1 MYNNKKESSWE
12 MFVRVSRIAASLL
25 IVLSVTIYQF
35 DSAAQ
40 AEEIGSPATNEAN
53 NLANQNTR
61 PVFTNSSGDNTVQ
74 LNKRTK
80 LTLSGEVGEA
90 VATYSTLT
98 PSICSVS
105 ADGVVTGLFGGTCS
119 ILASITGSNNYPV
132 TAPTVIVL
140 VVEEPISAS
149 VMGQDAQIAT
159 KNRMS
164 VTRQNGTF
172 VIKLNFD
179 QKFKY
184 QTVVLEI
191 GIRNSRGK
199 IFYKGISSLLLNAKG
214 EAATTKSATYA
225 KSIYFR
231 ALINKKTIVT
241 KKVI

>member
-1 MYNNKKESSWE
+1 

-25 IVLSVTIYQF
+25 IVLSLTIYQF

-40 AEEIGSPATNEAN
+40 AEQVGVSVASETN

-74 LNKRTK
+74 LNKTTK
-80 LTLSGEVGEA
+80 LTLSGEVGEV

-140 VVEEPISAS
+140 LVQEPISESA
-149 VMGQDAQIAT
+149 VGQNTQIAT

-164 VTRQNGTF
+164 VTRQNGSF

-179 QKFKY
+179 QKFQFK
-184 QTVVLEI
+184 TVLLQI
-191 GIRNSRGK
+191 GIKNSSGK
-199 IFYKGISSLLLNAKG
+199 TTFKGVTSLLLNSKA
-214 EAATTKSATYA
+214 EAIVTKRATYA
-225 KSIYFR
+225 KKIYFR

-241 KKVI
+241 KKII

>member
-1 MYNNKKESSWE
+1 

-25 IVLSVTIYQF
+25 IVLLVTIYQF

-40 AEEIGSPATNEAN
+40 AEEIGTSGASEAN

-80 LTLSGEVGEA
+80 LTLSSEVGEG

-105 ADGVVTGLFGGTCS
+105 ADGVVTGLFGGSCS

-140 VVEEPISAS
+140 VVQEPNSAS
-149 VMGQDAQIAT
+149 AMGQDTQIAT

-164 VTRQNGTF
+164 VTRQNGSF

-179 QKFKY
+179 QKF
-184 QTVVLEI
+184 QFRTVSLQI
-191 GIRNSRGK
+191 GIKNSNGK
-199 IFYKGISSLLLNAKG
+199 TMFKGVTSLLLNSKA
-214 EAATTKSATYA
+214 EATVTKRATYA
-225 KSIYFR
+225 KNIYFR
-231 ALINKKTIVT
+231 VLINKKTIVT

>member
-1 MYNNKKESSWE
+1 VYNNKKESSWE

>member
-1 MYNNKKESSWE
+1 

-231 ALINKKTIVT
+231 ALVNKKTIVT

>member
-1 MYNNKKESSWE
+1 

-164 VTRQNGTF
+164 VTRRNGTF

-231 ALINKKTIVT
+231 ALVNKKTIVT

>member
-164 VTRQNGTF
+164 VTRRNGTF

-179 QKFKY
+179 QKFQFK
-184 QTVVLEI
+184 TVSLQI
-191 GIRNSRGK
+191 GIKNSSGK
-199 IFYKGISSLLLNAKG
+199 TTFKGVTSLLLNSKA
-214 EAATTKSATYA
+214 EATVIKRATYA
-225 KSIYFR
+225 KNIYFR
-231 ALINKKTIVT
+231 ALVNKKTIVT

>member
-1 MYNNKKESSWE
+1 

-25 IVLSVTIYQF
+25 IVISVTTYQF

-40 AEEIGSPATNEAN
+40 AEEIGNPGTSEAN
-53 NLANQNTR
+53 NLANQKTR

-74 LNKRTK
+74 LNKTTK

-105 ADGVVTGLFGGTCS
+105 ADGVVTGLFGGSCS

-140 VVEEPISAS
+140 VVQEPNSAS
-149 VMGQDAQIAT
+149 AMGQDTQIAT

-164 VTRQNGTF
+164 VTRQNGSF

-199 IFYKGISSLLLNAKG
+199 IFYKGISSLLLNSKG
-214 EAATTKSATYA
+214 EATTTKSATYA
-225 KSIYFR
+225 KNIYFR